1 MAGSKNVLLI
11 EDEPALRDLY
21 QDTLT
26 RGGYLVETAGTAE
39 EAYAKLKNYIPEYV
53 CLDVMLPGKSGLE
66 ILHDL
71 RSEPALNCMQAK
83 ILILTNLAQRSV
95 ADNAMEHGADGY
107 IIKADI
113 LPMELPEILASLD
126 EEES

>member
-26 RGGYLVETAGTAE
+26 QGGYAVETASTAE
-39 EAYAKLKNYIPEYV
+39 EAYAKLKDYIPEYV
-53 CLDVMLPGKSGLE
+53 CLDIMLPGKSGLE

-126 EEES
+126 EEE

>member
-26 RGGYLVETAGTAE
+26 QGGYAVETAGTAE

-126 EEES
+126 EE

>member
-21 QDTLT
+21 KNALVQA
-26 RGGYLVETAGTAE
+26 GYIVEVAGDAD
-39 EAYAKLKNYIPEYV
+39 EAYTKLAEFLPDYI

-71 RSEPALNCMQAK
+71 RSNPSLRSTQAR
-83 ILILTNLAQRSV
+83 ILVLTNLAQRSV

-113 LPMELPEILASLD
+113 LPAELPEILVSLD
-126 EEES
+126 E

>member
-1 MAGSKNVLLI
+1 MAGSKNVLLV

-21 QDTLT
+21 QNALMQAGYTVEIA
-26 RGGYLVETAGTAE
+26 GGAE
-39 EAYAKLKNYIPEYV
+39 EAYAKLKGFVPEYV
-53 CLDVMLPGKSGLE
+53 CLDIMLPGKSGLE

-71 RSEPALNCMQAK
+71 RSNPILGCMQAK
-83 ILILTNLAQRSV
+83 ILVLTNLAQRSV

-126 EEES
+126 EE

>member
-11 EDEPALRDLY
+11 EDEPALRELY
-21 QDTLT
+21 KSALMQ
-26 RGGYLVETAGTAE
+26 GGYTVETSGNAE
-39 EAYAKLKNYIPEYV
+39 EAYAKLARFIPEYI

-66 ILHDL
+66 ILRDL
-71 RSEPALNCMQAK
+71 RSNPALNAVDSK

-95 ADNAMEHGADGY
+95 TDNAMEHGADGY

-113 LPMELPEILASLD
+113 LPIELPEILAMLD
-126 EEES
+126 

>member
-1 MAGSKNVLLI
+1 MAGSRNVLLI

-21 QDTLT
+21 LDA
-26 RGGYLVETAGTAE
+26 LVRASYAVEIAGNAE
-39 EAYAKLKNYIPEYV
+39 EAYAKLKTYIPEYV
-53 CLDVMLPGKSGLE
+53 CLDIMLPGKSGLE

-71 RSEPALNCMQAK
+71 RNTPALNCVQAK
-83 ILILTNLAQRSV
+83 ILVLTNLAQRSV

-113 LPMELPEILASLD
+113 LPVELPEILASLD
-126 EEES
+126 EE